1 MSMMFEQSLLESA
14 AVANTRRGL
23 TTSIS
28 ALAQLALLAI
38 AVLLPMIFTQNLSS
52 LRPQLVM
59 PLPMPRYTPPAIE
72 HSPQAAADD
81 AQSSR
86 SVVPIIVTNAFPR
99 VRSLGNE
106 VAVANPQLALP
117 VGSRNSVDYNLP
129 LGNPNSGNIAGPRGP
144 VNISHLNEGAIIRR
158 VLPTYPPLAKLARIE
173 GAVVLEAVI
182 SRSGRVENLRV
193 ISGRPILAGAA
204 TDAVSQWQF
213 RPYILNGAPVEVLTQ
228 ITVEFKLNR
237 GD

>member
-1 MSMMFEQSLLESA
+1 
-14 AVANTRRGL
+14 
-23 TTSIS
+23 
-28 ALAQLALLAI
+28 
-38 AVLLPMIFTQNLSS
+38 
-52 LRPQLVM
+52 
-59 PLPMPRYTPPAIE
+59 
-72 HSPQAAADD
+72 
-81 AQSSR
+81 
-86 SVVPIIVTNAFPR
+86 VVPIIVTNAFPR

-117 VGSRNSVDYNLP
+117 VGSTNSLDYNLP
-129 LGNPNSGNIAGPRGP
+129 LGNPNSSNIGGPRRP
-144 VNISHLNEGAIIRR
+144 VNISHLSEGAIIRR